1 LTNSSSRV
9 AQLFLDGVDGFHH
22 TLARRHVV
30 AAGVDREARDLLPHA
45 AGQRVQQLQRLDL
58 VVEQLDAQRQLAV
71 FGRKHVDG
79 VAAHAE
85 AAAAEVDLV
94 ALVLH
99 ADQLGDHVA
108 LAHLVAHAQRHHH
121 LVIVARVAD
130 AVDGADAG
138 HDDHVAPLQ
147 QALGGRQAH
156 LLDVLVDRAVLLDEQ
171 VALRHVGL
179 GLVVVVVADEVL
191 HRVRGKNSRNSLY
204 SCAASVLLGAKTMAG
219 RPVRAIT
226 LAIVKVLPEPV
237 TPSSVW

>member
-1 LTNSSSRV
+1 MRPVSGSK
-9 AQLFLDGVDGFHH
+9 
-22 TLARRHVV
+22 
-30 AAGVDREARDLLPHA
+30 
-45 AGQRVQQLQRLDL
+45 QLQRLDL

-71 FGRKHVDG
+71 LGREHVDG

-85 AAAAEVDLV
+85 GAAREVGLV

-99 ADQLGDHVA
+99 ADQLGDDVA
-108 LAHLVAHAQRHHH
+108 LAHLVVHAQRHHH
-121 LVIVARVAD
+121 LVIVLRVAD

-138 HDDHVAPLQ
+138 DDDHVAPLQ

-191 HRVRGKNSRNSLY
+191 HRVLREELAELAVQLRGQRLVRRETRSP
-204 SCAASVLLGAKTMAG
+204 AGPAG
-219 RPVRAIT
+219 RSRW
-226 LAIVKVLPEPV
+226 
-237 TPSSVW
+237 PS